1 MFEQLNKC
9 VTKSRLSKQKLLK
22 FQQRYNKNRICLE
35 NIEDSCNK
43 NQGWVRKIF
52 EKLSISIT
60 KIKLAYKKFE
70 DSYKKLRLIRKN

>member
-1 MFEQLNKC
+1 MFEELNKC
-9 VTKSRLSKQKLLK
+9 VIKSRLSKEKLLK

-35 NIEDSCNK
+35 KIKDSCNK
-43 NQGWVRKIF
+43 NQGCVRKIF

-70 DSYKKLRLIRKN
+70 DSYKN

>member
-1 MFEQLNKC
+1 MFEELNKY

-35 NIEDSCNK
+35 KIEDSCNK
-43 NQGWVRKIF
+43 NQGCVRKIF

-60 KIKLAYKKFE
+60 KSSSPIKNLK
-70 DSYKKLRLIRKN
+70 IVIKN